1 MTPGARFVVV
11 TLAALCM
18 GALTARLGV
27 WQLDRAEQKL
37 ALQRSLEERAA
48 LPAIPAPQLAHD
60 AEEAVVQHHRRVR
73 IEGRWLAE
81 RTVWLENRPMDGR
94 TGFYVVTPLQLPDG
108 RAVLVQ
114 RGWQPRDA
122 RDRTLRPSLDT
133 PPGEVTV
140 RGRIAPPPGR
150 LYEFDAAASG
160 PIRQNLDL
168 NAFARE
174 TGLDLAPLSVLQTE
188 GPQDGLRRDWPAPAL
203 DVSRNQGYAFQWFA
217 LSALI
222 FFLYAW
228 FQFIGPRRRRRAAG
242 ARG

>member
-1 MTPGARFVVV
+1 MRARLRFVVV
-11 TLAALCM
+11 TLAALAL
-18 GALTARLGV
+18 GGLTARLGV
-27 WQLDRAEQKL
+27 WQLERASQKL
-37 ALQRSLEERAA
+37 ALQRAVDERAL
-48 LPAIPAPQLAHD
+48 LPALPAPQLAHD
-60 AEEAVVQHHRRVR
+60 AAEAAAQHHRRVR
-73 IEGRWLAE
+73 LEGRWLAE

-114 RGWQPRDA
+114 RGWQPRDL
-122 RDRTLRPSLDT
+122 RDRTLRPPLVT
-133 PPGEVTV
+133 PPGMVTV

-188 GPQDGLRRDWPAPAL
+188 GAPDDGLRRDWPAPAL
-203 DVSRNQGYAFQWFA
+203 DVHRNQGYAFQWFA
-217 LSALI
+217 LSALT
-222 FFLYAW
+222 FALYAW
-228 FQFIGPRRRRRAAG
+228 FQFFAARRRARA
-242 ARG
+242 ARD

>member
-1 MTPGARFVVV
+1 MKARTRFIVV
-11 TLAALCM
+11 TLAALLM
-18 GALTARLGV
+18 GALTARLGW
-27 WQLDRAEQKL
+27 WQLDRAQHKL
-37 ALQRSLEERAA
+37 ALQRALEERAV

-60 AEEAVVQHHRRVR
+60 AAEAAAQHHRRVR
-73 IEGRWLAE
+73 LEGRWLAQ

-122 RDRTLRPSLDT
+122 RDRTRRPPLAT
-133 PPGEVTV
+133 PEGDVTV

-150 LYEFDAAASG
+150 LYEFDGAAAG

-188 GPQDGLRRDWPAPAL
+188 GPPDDGLRRDWPAPAF
-203 DVSRNQGYAFQWFA
+203 DVHRHHGYAFQWFA
-217 LSALI
+217 LSGLI
-222 FFLYAW
+222 LVLYVW
-228 FQFIGPRRRRRAAG
+228 FQFIGPRRRRPA